1 MSSSDRFR
9 LREFAVTSLTKYYEG
24 LEQVIRTDRMPH
36 IFCPGCGLGII
47 LKGLAEAILKSGIP
61 INRHVGVSGIGCTGR
76 LPGYLRTDAYHVTHG
91 RAVAFAVGLKL
102 ANPELEVTVVG
113 GDGDI
118 VTIGGNHFIHAARR
132 NHDINVIIVNN
143 FIYGMTGGQY
153 GATTPTGS
161 YTTTS
166 PHGHVE
172 YPFNIPLL
180 AYASGATF
188 IARWT
193 PIHYAQMVDAFLQ
206 MFEHKGFAVVEIIA
220 PCVLYGERNRFPSYT
235 DMVKYFRD
243 RCVIDH
249 EADLRKIG
257 ISLDPKEPLAI
268 GNFYKVR
275 RKTYEEL
282 YKELI
287 ERVSKEGAKE

>member
-1 MSSSDRFR
+1 
-9 LREFAVTSLTKYYEG
+9 
-24 LEQVIRTDRMPH
+24 
-36 IFCPGCGLGII
+36 
-47 LKGLAEAILKSGIP
+47 
-61 INRHVGVSGIGCTGR
+61 
-76 LPGYLRTDAYHVTHG
+76 
-91 RAVAFAVGLKL
+91 
-102 ANPELEVTVVG
+102 
-113 GDGDI
+113 
-118 VTIGGNHFIHAARR
+118 
-132 NHDINVIIVNN
+132 
-143 FIYGMTGGQY
+143 
-153 GATTPTGS
+153 
-161 YTTTS
+161 
-166 PHGHVE
+166 
-172 YPFNIPLL
+172 
-180 AYASGATF
+180 
-188 IARWT
+188 
-193 PIHYAQMVDAFLQ
+193 MVDAFLQ

-257 ISLDPKEPLAI
+257 ISLDPKEPLVI